1 MFSTSDTIVAV
12 ATPPGRGGL
21 GVVRLSGPAAQAIAQ
36 QLTTRTSPL
45 VPRRATFTRISLD
58 HAPVDHIVATFFPG
72 PKSYTGDDMVE
83 FSAHGSVVILRA
95 IVAGAVGAGARLAE
109 PGEFTLRAFLN
120 GRIDLMQAEA
130 VGDLIDAVT
139 PLQAR
144 VAFDQLDGTLTGV
157 ITEIS
162 NSLFDLI
169 ARLEASV
176 DFPDEGYH
184 FLEPGDLKG
193 ALDGLVARTS
203 LLLADAARGRLVRE
217 GFQIAIVGKPNVG
230 KSCLFNALAGASRA
244 IVTSIPGTTRDVLTD
259 VVEINGF
266 RVTLIDTAGLRATHD
281 EVEAEGVLRARQ
293 ALATSDLVLVVVDG
307 SAPLEQSDL
316 EILMYTADYKR
327 LIVSNKSD
335 IADNQPTTNL
345 LSVSAKTGDGL
356 DALRE
361 KLTCSLDIELSRDRP
376 AISNLRHITLVRHA
390 HEAICRAIDAAT
402 AGGGLPEE
410 FLLADLQQAQ
420 AALDEVSGKRAPED
434 LLEHIFSRFC
444 VGK

>member
-21 GVVRLSGPAAQAIAQ
+21 GVVRLSGPAAQAIAE

-193 ALDGLVARTS
+193 ALDGLV
-203 LLLADAARGRLVRE
+203 
-217 GFQIAIVGKPNVG
+217 
-230 KSCLFNALAGASRA
+230 
-244 IVTSIPGTTRDVLTD
+244 
-259 VVEINGF
+259 
-266 RVTLIDTAGLRATHD
+266 
-281 EVEAEGVLRARQ
+281 
-293 ALATSDLVLVVVDG
+293 VVDD

-402 AGGGLPEE
+402 PGGGLPEE